1 MKKYLNLAALYS
13 VFTEV
18 LNNDFDEKPV
28 KFNPDELNRNH
39 KIIPK
44 NHKKFI
50 IEGIEIYALSEK
62 RAIDKFKK
70 KYEHIKNK

>member
-1 MKKYLNLAALYS
+1 MR
-13 VFTEV
+13 
-18 LNNDFDEKPV
+18 DELKAFEPYFGLTNIYDGIKSTT

-39 KIIPK
+39 KTIPK

-62 RAIDKFKK
+62 RAIEKFK
-70 KYEHIKNK
+70 IKQNGKSR